1 MTYNLE
7 TMSTGVSESGKEIK
21 CVKQKGGNRISSFI
35 RKKTREVATFIDTF
49 MTELKKHN
57 KTMEKLWNTVEIST
71 LSLLETQFA
80 AHAHNKQSL
89 VYFFISIN

>member
-1 MTYNLE
+1 
-7 TMSTGVSESGKEIK
+7 
-21 CVKQKGGNRISSFI
+21 
-35 RKKTREVATFIDTF
+35 
-49 MTELKKHN
+49 
-57 KTMEKLWNTVEIST
+57 MEKLWNTVEIST